1 MLKNLNPEMT
11 VRIDGSYGE
20 GGGQILRTTLALSSL
35 LREEVQIYNI
45 RKGRKIPGLQ
55 PQHLTCVEAC
65 REITNALLEGA
76 NLRSLSLKFSPKNL
90 EGGDLSFDVARIKGS
105 AGSVS
110 LVLQAVLPAL
120 VLAQRRSKVVVFGGT
135 HVLWSPPFDYLRDVF
150 FPMVGKIG
158 CYFKGDIKKWG
169 WYPKGKGEVLCE
181 VSPTENLSPLNLTER
196 GKLKNLKGI
205 SAVSNL
211 PLEIAQRQKNQ
222 AMKILKE
229 KKIFPQ
235 IDIKDAPSLGKGTF
249 FFLFAEFEN
258 SFAGFSSLG
267 EIGKRAEKV
276 AEEACFEFLKFMKTK
291 AALDPHLADQLI
303 PYLSLAEGNSTFTV
317 SEITGHLLTNLWVVE
332 QFLPVKTEVEG
343 KEGQEGKIVL
353 ESSGIKQKLGI

>member
-1 MLKNLNPEMT
+1 LLKNLNPEMT

-120 VLAQRRSKVVVFGGT
+120 VLAQRRSKVVVYGGT
-135 HVLWSPPFDYLRDVF
+135 HVSWSPPFDYLRDVF

-158 CYFKGDIKKWG
+158 CDFKGDIKKWG
-169 WYPKGKGEVLCE
+169 WY
-181 VSPTENLSPLNLTER
+181 
-196 GKLKNLKGI
+196 LKNLKGI